1 MSIME
6 DIILERFK
14 TRVIDLG
21 LSIDH
26 IDEEGLVFITV
37 DDQILTVSLDNV
49 RKSYEEEGSFD
60 HLDSLVESI
69 HNKLIEPEMPEWTWA
84 KEKVFLSLF
93 PSDFNYG
100 DIIYEPVSKDFIR
113 HYVYYEHNEYNWIT
127 FPQLAK
133 WEITEATLKA
143 QVDVNM
149 NALLDASRIE
159 TTTLES
165 GETLGYFETAMD
177 GLKSALLF
185 AGNLKGKL
193 QPLLGWPVY
202 AVLPLRDF
210 CYVFSEKDKPRLTE
224 LLADTVIKAYE
235 EGGYEIT
242 SEIIRI
248 SDDGIHAVGKFKTD

>member
-1 MSIME
+1 MSNME
-6 DIILERFK
+6 DILLERFK
-14 TRVIDLG
+14 TRVEDLG

-26 IDEEGLVFITV
+26 IDEDGLVFITV

-49 RKSYEEEGSFD
+49 RKSYEQEGSFE

-69 HNKLIEPEMPEWTWA
+69 HNKLIEPEMPEWALA

-93 PSDFNYG
+93 PADFNYG
-100 DIIYEPVSKDFIR
+100 DIVFEPVSKDFIR
-113 HYVYYEHNEYNWIT
+113 HYVYYEHDEYHWIT
-127 FPQLAK
+127 FPQLEK
-133 WEITEATLKA
+133 WKITEATLKS

-149 NALLDASRIE
+149 SALLDASSIE

-165 GETLGYFETAMD
+165 GETLVYFETAMD
-177 GLKSALLF
+177 GLRSALLF
-185 AGNLKGKL
+185 SGNVKEKL

-202 AVLPLRDF
+202 AVLPVRDF
-210 CYVFSEKDKPRLTE
+210 CYVFSEKDKPRLIE
-224 LLADTVIKAYE
+224 LLADIVIKAYE

-248 SDDGIHAVGKFKTD
+248 SDEGIRAVGKFKTD

>member
-1 MSIME
+1 ME

-14 TRVIDLG
+14 TRVEDLG

-26 IDEEGLVFITV
+26 IDEDGLLFITV
-37 DDQILTVSLDNV
+37 GDQILRVSLDNV
-49 RKSYEEEGSFD
+49 RKSYNEEGSFD

-69 HNKLIEPEMPEWTWA
+69 HNNLIEPEMPDWAEA

-100 DIIYEPVSKDFIR
+100 DIVYEPVSNDFIR
-113 HYVYYEHNEYNWIT
+113 HYVYYENDEYHWIT
-127 FPQLAK
+127 FPQLER
-133 WEITEATLKA
+133 WQITEATLKT
-143 QVDVNM
+143 QVNVNM
-149 NALLDASRIE
+149 NALLDASKIE

-165 GETLGYFETAMD
+165 GETLCYFETAME

-185 AGNLKGKL
+185 AGNLKEKL

-202 AVLPLRDF
+202 AVLPVRDF
-210 CYVFSEKDKPRLTE
+210 CYVFSEKDKPVLTE

-242 SEIIRI
+242 SEVIRI